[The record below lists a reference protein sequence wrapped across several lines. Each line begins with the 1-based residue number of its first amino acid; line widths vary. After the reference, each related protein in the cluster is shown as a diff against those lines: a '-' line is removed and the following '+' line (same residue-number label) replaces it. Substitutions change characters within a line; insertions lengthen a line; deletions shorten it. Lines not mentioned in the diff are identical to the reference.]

1 MKAPIQSDL
10 PENDATPSTVE
21 KNDLRSVHLKTH
33 QRLNSNVGVH
43 FLQSFQATTFF
54 HDGHDFRYLGSR
66 PVYPLNH
73 RFERASCGQH
83 VFQNR
88 NPFTFIDVVEV
99 HDAFRIAGGLVD
111 FHLAFQTV

>member
-1 MKAPIQSDL
+1 MKAPIQPDL
-10 PENDATPSTVE
+10 SENDATPSTVE

-43 FLQSFQATTFF
+43 VLQSFQGTTFL
-54 HDGHDFRYLGSR
+54 HDGHDFRDLGSR

-83 VFQNR
+83 VFQDC
-88 NPFTFIDVVEV
+88 NPFTFFDVVEV
-99 HDAFRIAGGLVD
+99 MTPFE
-111 FHLAFQTV
+111 